1 MKNYQALHYNQYFIM
16 NDANTTTSCTRRACF
31 APPEDIPGCAY
42 PQRWFYDPEAGYAVR
57 LSRNAHGDAIGRRC
71 MADLKKTERVQER
84 SASNVSLDKPR
95 AGSDGDDLGGMDVAD
110 TSVNIEQLIADA
122 DSLQHLMAILAQ
134 LTEDDRA
141 LIDLLCRKAKKA
153 DIAERFQITVDG
165 VRYRELQLRKRL
177 LKNPDFQKMFR
188 NV

>member
-84 SASNVSLDKPR
+84 SAVTCRWTSPALAAMATIWAAWMSRIPR
-95 AGSDGDDLGGMDVAD
+95 
-110 TSVNIEQLIADA
+110 
-122 DSLQHLMAILAQ
+122 
-134 LTEDDRA
+134 
-141 LIDLLCRKAKKA
+141 
-153 DIAERFQITVDG
+153 
-165 VRYRELQLRKRL
+165 
-177 LKNPDFQKMFR
+177 
-188 NV
+188 